1 MPVIRVTKTTNY
13 TVISNYPLRDSRL
26 SLKACAL
33 LCKMLCNADTWD
45 YSITGMATQCKDGK
59 SAVSNAMKELEQYG
73 YLVRRQ
79 HRNERG
85 QIVDTEYIIYE
96 SPELNEEYMQRQAE
110 IVAAEPDTSEE
121 SAEPEFFSA
130 PEEPPAENPF
140 PDNAEPE
147 NDAQI
152 NTISTNTEKINT
164 DAIKSYPSFSRQNI
178 EEPAPMD
185 VMGYEEARERIT
197 ENIEYEIMCE
207 RYPKERLD
215 EIVDIASEALC
226 TRRATFTLGKDT
238 YPYAL
243 VKDRL
248 LRLNASHIDYII
260 GCIDANT
267 TEIHQIKPYLLKTLI
282 NAPATME
289 SYYTTKVNHDLYGSS
304 GK

>member
-110 IVAAEPDTSEE
+110 LAAAEPDASDE
-121 SAEPEFFSA
+121 SAELEFFSA
-130 PEEPPAENPF
+130 SEEPSAENPF

-152 NTISTNTEKINT
+152 NTIPTTTETINT
-164 DAIKSYPSFSRQNI
+164 DAISSYPSFSRQNI
-178 EEPAPMD
+178 EEPALMD

-215 EIVDIASEALC
+215 EIVDIVAEALC
-226 TRRATFTLGKDT
+226 TRRATFDLGKDV
-238 YPYAL
+238 YPYSL

-248 LRLNASHIDYII
+248 LRLNASHLEYIFT
-260 GCIDANT
+260 CLDKNT
-267 TEIHQIKPYLLKTLI
+267 TEIHNIKPYLLKTLI